1 MYLVNESSKH
11 EPVKRVYKTREKSQS
26 LLDHP
31 RMPVLFTFYLKYTRF
46 SGDEH
51 CNTSFSS
58 CNVQHS
64 LSLTL

>member
-31 RMPVLFTFYLKYTRF
+31 RKDPILGTHKEYNGENEFILISFNTF
-46 SGDEH
+46 
-51 CNTSFSS
+51 SF
-58 CNVQHS
+58 
-64 LSLTL
+64 LIL